1 MARTRK
7 KHMYKRH
14 RYRYRGGKPKAKA
27 KKKSMKQD
35 FKNKKA
41 NLDKKADALQ
51 NKMEKK
57 AGEMG
62 KEALAMAKDG
72 KKKLSAG
79 LDRIQG
85 TLSGKNQQRMQMARD
100 KLKGAM
106 KMMMPIIQRVG
117 KTARPWI
124 KAYMNMIKRMM
135 TMYAAAVGTIASK
148 AMGMAKGMGGPAGM
162 MGKMQGMMGKMPGM
176 KGMMSGLGNVGAL
189 GKTFLP
195 GPMGSMMG
203 KMSDMTKGYGNDMS
217 KMMGEAQKALPST
230 GTTSPTPSAPPASQ
244 VDRSGKSFQKVV
256 EEDTISGKKPLLGG
270 VDKTKGDAKKHF
282 ATIFGYIK
290 KRFKNK
296 KNYLDKNFRVSW
308 EGKKKNPP
316 LTGPEYVDRGKEYL
330 DPKSKVFNIS
340 GDTKMSKTFEK
351 SVNDDILKGKF
362 PLLEGID
369 IKKKPAKKQAA
380 KILGYIK
387 KRFVNKANYVNENYK
402 VGWEGKKKNPP
413 LTGPEYVDRGKIY
426 LDPKGEIWKITE
438 EDVKAAKAK
447 KGGRKTRKFR
457 RHSHRRTRK
466 SYY

>member
-7 KHMYKRH
+7 KHMYKRY
-14 RYRYRGGKPKAKA
+14 RYRYRGGKPKAK
-27 KKKSMKQD
+27 KSMKKD
-35 FKNKKA
+35 FKDKKA
-41 NLDKKADALQ
+41 SLDKKADALQ

-62 KEALAMAKDG
+62 KAALAMAKEG

-106 KMMMPIIQRVG
+106 AMMLPVIKRVG

-135 TMYAAAVGTIASK
+135 TMYAAAVGSIASK
-148 AMGMAKGMGGPAGM
+148 AMGMGKMAYGKMSGM
-162 MGKMQGMMGKMPGM
+162 MGKSGAMPGMGMMGKLPGMGAMMGNMSKMPGM
-176 KGMMSGLGNVGAL
+176 
-189 GKTFLP
+189 
-195 GPMGSMMG
+195 
-203 KMSDMTKGYGNDMS
+203 DMS
-217 KMMGEAQKALPST
+217 KMPGMGAMMGNMNKMMGQAQNAL
-230 GTTSPTPSAPPASQ
+230 PSAPPASQ

-256 EEDTISGKKPLLGG
+256 EEDTIGGKKPLLGG
-270 VDKTKGDAKKHF
+270 VDKAKGDAKKHF
-282 ATIFGYIK
+282 ATILGYIK

-316 LTGPEYVDRGKEYL
+316 LTGPEYVDRAKEYL

-369 IKKKPAKKQAA
+369 IKKKPAKGKSA

-387 KRFVNKANYVNENYK
+387 KRFINKANYVNDNYK
-402 VGWEGKKKNPP
+402 VSWEGKKKNPP

-426 LDPKGEIWKITE
+426 LDKKGEIWKITE